1 MSLHNFFETIGFSS
15 YKAGNGEVLVSAVGG
30 LVGILE
36 IFLQ

>member
-1 MSLHNFFETIGFSS
+1 MSQHNFFEAIGFSA